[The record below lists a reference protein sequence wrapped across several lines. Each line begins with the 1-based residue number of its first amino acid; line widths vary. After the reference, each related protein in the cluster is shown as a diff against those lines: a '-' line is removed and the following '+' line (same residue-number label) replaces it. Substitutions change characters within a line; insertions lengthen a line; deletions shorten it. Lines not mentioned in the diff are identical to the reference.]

1 MPVPGATN
9 PLAIPVI
16 EHGQTDGLGLPT
28 QSAITVPFGT
38 PPGVYQMTYRLCW
51 KQDTSVCDDATVT
64 VTVNDV
70 VSPEVTITA
79 DDSPVDEGETAG
91 FTLRLS
97 QPAPATGLSVTVR
110 LTQEGDHATET
121 LPLTRTVTFT
131 EGETTA
137 PITVPTTDDGI
148 DEPDGRIIATITDGG
163 TYDIGTPSVAEVVIR
178 DDDTARVTIT
188 ADDSPVDEGGTA
200 GFTLRLSQAAPATGL
215 TVMVRLT
222 QEGDHATETLP
233 LTRTVTF
240 SEDETTAPITVP
252 TTDDGI
258 DEPDGRIIATITDG
272 GTYDIGT
279 PSVAE
284 VVIRDDDTARVTI
297 TADDSPVD
305 EGGTAGFTLRLSQAA
320 PDTGLTV
327 TVRLTQE
334 GDHATETLPLTRTVT
349 FSGGDERASITVPT
363 TDDGIDEPDGRI
375 IATITDGGTYGIG
388 NPSVAEVVIR
398 DNDTAQVT
406 ISADDSPV
414 DEGGTAGFTLRLSQ
428 PAPATGLTVMVRLTQ
443 EGDHAT
449 ETLPLTRTVTFSED
463 DTTAPIT
470 VPTTD
475 DGIDE
480 PDGRII
486 ATITDGG
493 TYGIGNPSV
502 AEVVVRDDDTAQ
514 VTITA
519 DDSPIDEGD
528 TAGFTLRLSQPAP
541 DTGLTVMV
549 RLTQEGDHAT
559 ETLPLTRTVTFTE
572 GDITAPI
579 TVPTTDD
586 GIDEPDGRIIAT
598 ITDGGTYDIGT
609 PSVAEVVIRDNDTA
623 QVTISADDSPVDEGG
638 TAGFTLRLSQ
648 PAPAT
653 GLSVTVRLTQEGDH
667 ATETLPLTRTVTFTE
682 GDTTAPITVPTT
694 DDGIDEPDGRI
705 IATITTAP
713 LITLSG
719 GDEQDGRT
727 TAITTGVSIYRTGD
741 PSAAEVVVRDR
752 AVLSPPEI
760 IAGKS
765 VDKAEVR
772 YGDIITYQLG
782 FRNDTAV
789 AATGLV
795 IRDDL
800 PPGILYMPGT
810 AQVDGVSREPSVTEN
825 RLSWGSVAI
834 PPQTTL
840 TVRFSARV
848 TPQDGAG
855 VFTNHTWA
863 ADSDGGRL
871 SNVATATSRIIR
883 EHVFGCSGII
893 GKVFDDRNRNGH
905 QDAPVDLSALIFD
918 HDAPYTGKWGGKGAV
933 APPARPRQVGG
944 EPGLAGVRIATVRGE
959 WITTD
964 AHGRYHVPCHA
975 LPQGGG
981 SNVILKVDP
990 QSLPSGYRL
999 TTENPRVLRVTPGK
1013 MARINFGAA
1022 LSGAVRIDLDAAA
1035 FVPGGGRGAD
1045 GPVATE
1051 ALAGA
1056 IGALAADPTSGHSVI
1071 RLRYHLSGEDRR
1083 VARARLASVEAL
1095 LRDAWADHGHARLMI
1110 EREISRAGYGQGLGN

>member
-1 MPVPGATN
+1 M
-9 PLAIPVI
+9 
-16 EHGQTDGLGLPT
+16 
-28 QSAITVPFGT
+28 
-38 PPGVYQMTYRLCW
+38 
-51 KQDTSVCDDATVT
+51 
-64 VTVNDV
+64 
-70 VSPEVTITA
+70 
-79 DDSPVDEGETAG
+79 
-91 FTLRLS
+91 
-97 QPAPATGLSVTVR
+97 
-110 LTQEGDHATET
+110 
-121 LPLTRTVTFT
+121 
-131 EGETTA
+131 
-137 PITVPTTDDGI
+137 
-148 DEPDGRIIATITDGG
+148 
-163 TYDIGTPSVAEVVIR
+163 
-178 DDDTARVTIT
+178 
-188 ADDSPVDEGGTA
+188 
-200 GFTLRLSQAAPATGL
+200 
-215 TVMVRLT
+215 
-222 QEGDHATETLP
+222 
-233 LTRTVTF
+233 
-240 SEDETTAPITVP
+240 
-252 TTDDGI
+252 
-258 DEPDGRIIATITDG
+258 
-272 GTYDIGT
+272 
-279 PSVAE
+279 
-284 VVIRDDDTARVTI
+284 
-297 TADDSPVD
+297 
-305 EGGTAGFTLRLSQAA
+305 
-320 PDTGLTV
+320 
-327 TVRLTQE
+327 
-334 GDHATETLPLTRTVT
+334 
-349 FSGGDERASITVPT
+349 
-363 TDDGIDEPDGRI
+363 
-375 IATITDGGTYGIG
+375 
-388 NPSVAEVVIR
+388 VIR

-406 ISADDSPV
+406 ITADDSPV

-449 ETLPLTRTVTFSED
+449 ETLPAVRTVTFSED

-480 PDGRII
+480 PDGKII

-493 TYGIGNPSV
+493 TYGIGTPSV
-502 AEVVVRDDDTAQ
+502 AEVVVRDDDTARM
-514 VTITA
+514 TITA
-519 DDSPIDEGD
+519 DDSPVDEGE
-528 TAGFTLRLSQPAP
+528 TARFTLRLSQPAP
-541 DTGLTVMV
+541 ASGLTVMV

-559 ETLPLTRTVTFTE
+559 ETLPLTRTVTFSG

-586 GIDEPDGRIIAT
+586 GIDEPDGKIIAT
-598 ITDGGTYDIGT
+598 ITDGGTYGIGT

-623 QVTISADDSPVDEGG
+623 RVTITADDSPVDEGG

-648 PAPAT
+648 PAPDT
-653 GLSVTVRLTQEGDH
+653 GLTVTVRLTQEGDH
-667 ATETLPLTRTVTFTE
+667 ATETLPLTRTVTFSG
-682 GDTTAPITVPTT
+682 GDERASITVPTT

-772 YGDIITYQLG
+772 YGDIITYRLG

-1035 FVPGGGRGAD
+1035 FVPGKG

-1056 IGALAADPTSGHSVI
+1056 IGALAADPASGHSVI